1 MTSADLT
8 IRILIAKHRLGLT
21 WANICVAALLP
32 TCFLGCNATHTT
44 TISTITTAQTSSQYP
59 PRPTTPPPPFKLFH
73 QTTND
78 SFTLVTTPTA
88 TDAQIAAII
97 YQLRDAAQTHTFDHL
112 NIPQSK
118 VDARD
123 PMAWFHIYRGPKCA
137 PEKYADGAPPCGAS
151 YHAAGDYTFGGG
163 PDHQWDSGVLL
174 HDENHETQ
182 LWPPGSPYV
191 APTNH

>member
-1 MTSADLT
+1 MLQTFTSTTAQ
-8 IRILIAKHRLGLT
+8 RSGILKVKRHSVSFAWAAIAASLATL
-21 WANICVAALLP
+21 
-32 TCFLGCNATHTT
+32 LGCTSKPTHTT
-44 TISTITTAQTSSQYP
+44 TTTTHQP
-59 PRPTTPPPPFKLFH
+59 PSPTTPPPPFTIFH
-73 QTTND
+73 QANST
-78 SFTLVTTPTA
+78 FTLVTTPTA
-88 TDAQIAAII
+88 TDAQIAALI

-163 PDHQWDSGVLL
+163 PNHQWDDGVLL
-174 HDENHETQ
+174 HPTPTGEDHETQ
-182 LWPPGSPYV
+182 LWPPGSPYT
-191 APTNH
+191 P